1 MANLRELLIGFGK
14 AKQTDIVTANSA
26 PQVWRLGKLNHDVA
40 NPRYITEDDAQELG
54 KGHEFAAALHKS
66 HIESG
71 PHTLEKHLSSQFAAW
86 LFAFGLGKVV
96 KSGTGPY
103 TYTCTPINTATDGM
117 ELPYFTY
124 LEQIRPGASAVL
136 DNTLVGCAIASFRI
150 EINSGPGRTN
160 AKATVEFAHSGK
172 KGDPPGITLPAATT
186 ENLLNAY
193 SLACTVNGVDYV
205 AAKNFVSLTMSWD
218 NAFRETTDFYPGS
231 GQQDGYQIKGRMEV
245 GDRVPSFSMVAR
257 FKNGSTELEK
267 VRDLTT
273 GTAVFG
279 LTADANNSMQVTWQ
293 KLGFSVAEIRETDG
307 IVTVEITGKP
317 MYHDTNGVVSA
328 VVTTPED
335 GIG

>member
-14 AKQTDIVTANSA
+14 AKQADIATANSGA
-26 PQVWRLGKLNHDVA
+26 QIWRLAKLNRDVA
-40 NPRYITEDDAQELG
+40 NPRHITENDAEELG
-54 KGHEFAAALHKS
+54 KGHEFATALYKS

-71 PHTLEKHLSSQFAAW
+71 PHSLEKYLSSQFAAW

-103 TYTCTPINTATDGM
+103 TYTCTPINPVTDGM
-117 ELPYFTY
+117 ELPYFSY
-124 LEQIRPGASAVL
+124 VEQIRPGGSAVR
-136 DNTLVGCAIASFRI
+136 DIMLVGCAIAGFRI
-150 EINSGPGRTN
+150 EISSGPGRTN
-160 AKATVEFAHSGK
+160 AKATVKFAHSGK
-172 KGDPPGITLPAATT
+172 ITEPSGITVPTATA

-193 SLACTVNGVDYV
+193 SLSCTVNGVDYV
-205 AAKNFVSLTMSWD
+205 ATKNFVTLTMGWD
-218 NAFRETTDFYPGS
+218 NAFRDTSDYYPGS

-257 FKNGSTELEK
+257 FKNGSTELQQ

-273 GTAVFG
+273 GTAVIG
-279 LTADANNSMQVTWQ
+279 LAADANNSTQVTWQ
-293 KLGFSVAEIRETDG
+293 KLGFSVAELGETDG
-307 IVTVEITGKP
+307 IVTVQITGLP
-317 MYHDTNGVVSA
+317 MYDETNGVVSA